1 MPKLK
6 IQPASTS
13 CRTRLPER
21 TPSGEGGCSRAPK
34 LPTAAASR
42 GTAGCHLMLPESS
55 LSTSLRLT
63 LTSQPEQCGKGE
75 TRRSGS
81 RRRLLA
87 GQLPGTT
94 RPERAAG
101 AARNAPRAGQVAC
114 GEDTNP
120 RFRCQEVPQS
130 RALRGPPAPPPAR
143 ARRWREARGVRGSRR
158 PLRGARCGLRAG
170 QGPQGAG
177 THRGSGCG
185 SLRAAAEPGA
195 SSPRAVPP
203 GAPPCPGSAEP
214 ARRSSPGR
222 RSRPRR
228 P

>member
-1 MPKLK
+1 M
-6 IQPASTS
+6 QPPPE
-13 CRTRLPER
+13 LP
-21 TPSGEGGCSRAPK
+21 A
-34 LPTAAASR
+34 AAASR
-42 GTAGCHLMLPESS
+42 GGAGCHLMLPESS
-55 LSTSLRLT
+55 LSRLLFGAHTLPSPSSAEKVRLADPGAAANPPSLPR
-63 LTSQPEQCGKGE
+63 
-75 TRRSGS
+75 
-81 RRRLLA
+81 RRRLLP
-87 GQLPGTT
+87 GQPPGTT

-114 GEDTNP
+114 GEGTNP

-130 RALRGPPAPPPAR
+130 RALRGPPAPPPAP
-143 ARRWREARGVRGSRR
+143 ARRWREARGDPGSGG

-185 SLRAAAEPGA
+185 SLRAAAAPGA